1 MKMQF
6 LTVAAV
12 ALMAAPMLHA
22 QQTAAP
28 ATASAQARAGRG
40 HGRMMAD
47 LGLSADQQARIKA
60 IHTKYGS
67 QMKAARGTSKPDLD
81 AMKAARANHDTAA
94 MRAARAKLRADMG
107 PSMNVRKQEMTEM
120 RSVLTPAQQQ
130 KFDAQRAQMKAKA
143 KGAKGTRG
151 WKHNRP
157 ANSTQPARAGS
168 GTL

>member
-1 MKMQF
+1 
-6 LTVAAV
+6 
-12 ALMAAPMLHA
+12 
-22 QQTAAP
+22 
-28 ATASAQARAGRG
+28 
-40 HGRMMAD
+40 
-47 LGLSADQQARIKA
+47 
-60 IHTKYGS
+60 
-67 QMKAARGTSKPDLD
+67 
-81 AMKAARANHDTAA
+81 
-94 MRAARAKLRADMG
+94 
-107 PSMNVRKQEMTEM
+107 MNVRKQEMTEM